1 MENNN
6 VRKKLS
12 ESLQE
17 LMKERNIDQKELAE
31 AIGVTQPTVSNWIQ
45 QTKYPR
51 IKRIQQLADY
61 FNVPKSRITEGEK
74 EIQQDT
80 LAAHLDGDFTEE
92 ELSEIRKYAELVRKA
107 HRNN

>member
-6 VRKKLS
+6 IRKKLS

-61 FNVPKSRITEGEK
+61 FNVPKSRITEGKK

-80 LAAHLDGDFTEE
+80 IAAHLDDDFTEE
-92 ELSEIRKYAELVRKA
+92 ELQKIRDFADLIRQARKKD
-107 HRNN
+107 